1 MYPLKLTPDLK
12 ERVWGGDKLEPIL
25 GMPRTNRPIGE
36 AWLIYEDLIIENG
49 EHAGKTLAQLTRA
62 FPDEMLGNKRSQDND
77 EPRFPLLAKFLDPKE
92 FLSIQLHPNDEY
104 ARAKENQPNGKC
116 EFWYAMH
123 VEPDASLIHGVRHAL
138 TREELIASALDG
150 SIRQTLNY
158 IHLKTGDVVI
168 NLPGTI
174 HALGAGILIYELQ
187 QSSDL
192 TYRLYDWGR
201 TGRELHLNKSADVA
215 DLEPMDTH
223 TIQPLVIRVS
233 SSTRTFLCA
242 CDFFAAEL
250 IDTTTSFTHNTSG
263 ESPHL
268 VTVIDGGGR
277 LGSKCGDVKIKTGD
291 SVVVPASVGAY
302 SLTAESTMKA
312 IVGYVPDL
320 KKDVIAPLRQ
330 ARYSDV
336 DIVQLGGDKK
346 RSHLVKAL

>member
-1 MYPLKLTPDLK
+1 
-12 ERVWGGDKLEPIL
+12 
-25 GMPRTNRPIGE
+25 
-36 AWLIYEDLIIENG
+36 
-49 EHAGKTLAQLTRA
+49 
-62 FPDEMLGNKRSQDND
+62 
-77 EPRFPLLAKFLDPKE
+77 
-92 FLSIQLHPNDEY
+92 
-104 ARAKENQPNGKC
+104 
-116 EFWYAMH
+116 MH
-123 VEPDASLIHGVRHAL
+123 VEPGASLIHGVRHAL
-138 TREELIASALDG
+138 TREELIVSALDG

-158 IHLKTGDVVI
+158 IHLKGGDVVI

-201 TGRELHLNKSADVA
+201 TGRELHLDKSADVA
-215 DLEPMDTH
+215 DLDPMDTH
-223 TIQPLVIRVS
+223 TIQPLVIRVL

-242 CDFFAAEL
+242 CDFFVAEL

-277 LGSKCGDVKIKTGD
+277 LGSNCGDVKLKIGD

-302 SLTAESTMKA
+302 SLSAESAMKA

-320 KKDVIAPLRQ
+320 KNDVIAPLRK
-330 ARYSDV
+330 AGYSDD

-346 RSHLVKAL
+346 HSHLAKEL